1 MQVLSSVPSSK
12 ATTPESRGV
21 CGALHAGNPCLDFS
35 AAVNLPRLS
44 PVGRWEMEDA
54 KKLILLSL
62 SPAKKRASWDLERV
76 SWRELSQSEGG
87 RDESEEGKERLG
99 LATLLH

>member
-1 MQVLSSVPSSK
+1 MLV
-12 ATTPESRGV
+12 A
-21 CGALHAGNPCLDFS
+21 DFS

-44 PVGRWEMEDA
+44 RVGGKWRTPRSSFSSF
-54 KKLILLSL
+54 SL
-62 SPAKKRASWDLERV
+62 SGKKESVLGPGASELERT
-76 SWRELSQSEGG
+76 QSVRG